1 MDDSILTNPILLKY
15 WKLLRGE
22 SLSRLSICDLMS
34 MGIHVTT
41 FDLLPRSVNA
51 IYWNDG
57 FTQLSL
63 NGVLYEP
70 FPDLVQDSLPSFSEE
85 KGISNDTIDFTVSN
99 VDNATRIMAM
109 SGQLDKAKLNISL
122 VILNPYDSTP
132 IYQQRMFSG
141 FIENF
146 ECTVNPFSEINE
158 MKVTVNSVYQRLD
171 LTPKTLASNSVY
183 QSYYPNDAIMS
194 LLGQVNKEDQVWR
207 YK

>member
-1 MDDSILTNPILLKY
+1 MDDSILTNPQLIKY
-15 WKLLRGE
+15 WELLRGE
-22 SLSRLSICDLMS
+22 KVTRLSVADVMS
-34 MGIHVTT
+34 MGVHVTI
-41 FDLLPRSVNA
+41 FEVYPRKSDA

-57 FTQLSL
+57 FTQLEL
-63 NGVLYEP
+63 NGVVYQS

-85 KGISNDTIDFTVSN
+85 KGISNDSINFTISN

-109 SGQLDKAKLNISL
+109 SGQLDKAQLNIGL
-122 VILNPYDSTP
+122 IILNPYDSTP
-132 IYQQRMFSG
+132 IYQQRMFTG

-146 ECTVNPFSEINE
+146 QCTVNPFSEINE
-158 MKVTVNSVYQRLD
+158 MKVTVNSVYKRLD
-171 LTPKTLASNSVY
+171 LSPKTLAANSVY